1 MKHFIILVCF
11 LMAFWTG
18 LATGARQQLR
28 SDVVYN
34 ERNLKE
40 GRYKYGYAVKQGET
54 QFHHQRSLDG
64 AMYGCYGYVDPLGKL
79 FITHYLADKAGY
91 RLVNLANPD
100 KRLLDRIRTL
110 GSAEHPLELQN
121 QFPLECQADGD
132 IKVLQETAAQMKN
145 TLSAQA
151 LQGNVR
157 ERSSLSYKT
166 TTSSTS
172 NLKEQVEDKPVNQN
186 QPVAPTVSRQGLKKN
201 LISQADPEVKKTVG
215 NGNEALLT
223 NTTPGTYKTVAVSFK
238 AKQSHEGRNIFK
250 TNVRSSNTGKSFG
263 SPFSM
268 VGSDGSTYIPVAVID
283 SNDRP
288 LSRLIPL
295 RGAGATWYPTAA
307 FRRSSDMREPASVNT
322 AVETVKANQLIETLK
337 KIEEPVVEEHGV
349 ETKNQKNIE
358 AAKVDLEIVQ
368 ATSGDMGVD
377 EVNKVAVENGD
388 VKTSIDMKH
397 EENAAGVSSDE
408 TEPTITKESSM
419 IELDH
424 QQQLHDND
432 QHVELKPVD
441 PSPEVTYSEQEN
453 LKGATVDHTDS
464 AISPESIVD
473 AQASNVFGTPIEADS
488 QRLADEPDAK
498 LHTSESVGS
507 DLSPTDW
514 KSQSLDDQKVKSVE
528 ELTPESSI
536 EAVVQPQQPNPR
548 FRGNVKY
555 KDYANSPSQAPV
567 APTAEIRRNG
577 SLGKYD
583 NRRISVAAQSVR
595 PSADIKSSM
604 TRPSSVQ
611 NLGSIEKPV
620 SQKTFASS
628 MKNLKETTSSTVGQ
642 PLNQGTH
649 SDQSKPESTG
659 SSTVLDSDLSQ
670 QETVE
675 PLTDHEQQA
684 DLSKS
689 TILEEVSSTQLAF
702 SEGVDVSLKDL
713 EHNGFEPIGDAP
725 TIDSVNLLNE
735 KTDQSAN
742 TAETTSEIKSGI
754 NTEQILPATP
764 DIDGIT
770 SKGNAN
776 DDERSYDLSHEQ
788 KEVVSAVQNNVDA
801 DESVLRYPDSA
812 VNTNTAGLVH
822 DVPDVVHEVEETVKS
837 AEISN
842 SDFTELSEEPQ
853 EQQDIQGRKIDGSVE
868 DINRNGPE
876 KSDSSVFNSEIDT
889 QSGLSAPEV
898 VHIPAIRVPEY
909 VERQVLNTDSN
920 LPSQDLSFSTRTNP
934 ARGSQLDS
942 EKSSVNSFGY
952 SARESQGENIL
963 DDSEVVEAYDDS
975 HPLMIPKLPA
985 TPRTTTDG
993 PAETVTISYSYSN
1006 AGKPPVL
1013 PRPTTGYR
1021 PSVSNTYF
1029 QATTTTT
1036 AKPGRTTIGPSG
1048 DIYDE
1053 VEEDIPPQK
1062 PIAPPRPI
1070 SPPRPVQ
1077 MSPQIPSKP
1086 SSSNSEY
1093 SIQPSISSNCYEVVL
1108 QVPVDAKQVLL
1119 KTESPE
1125 FRVFGDGDPA
1135 NRIRQ
1140 VQPGVYEVNIGATS
1154 GIKFRQYPQFQHKDA
1169 DKLALDIAKG
1179 FNYGD
1184 LVPKPANRGAT
1195 DLRDATLNNPYLPL
1209 VSIESAQDVGSVE
1222 LVTVG
1227 ADSHEL
1233 SQEQRALLGLVP
1245 SWKKVLLYY

>member
-18 LATGARQQLR
+18 PATGARQQLR

-100 KRLLDRIRTL
+100 KRLLDKIRSL
-110 GSAEHPLELQN
+110 GSAEHPLELQS

-132 IKVLQETAAQMKN
+132 IKVLQETAAQMTN

-186 QPVAPTVSRQGLKKN
+186 QPVAPTVSGQGLKKN

-215 NGNEALLT
+215 NGNGAQLSNT
-223 NTTPGTYKTVAVSFK
+223 NSGTYKTVAVSFK
-238 AKQSHEGRNIFK
+238 ARQSPEGRNIFK
-250 TNVRSSNTGKSFG
+250 SNVRSPNTGKSFG

-288 LSRLIPL
+288 LGRLIPL
-295 RGAGATWYPTAA
+295 RGAGAAWYPTAA
-307 FRRSSDMREPASVNT
+307 FRRSSDTREPVSVNT
-322 AVETVKANQLIETLK
+322 AVEEVKTNQLIDTLK
-337 KIEEPVVEEHGV
+337 KIEEPVIEGHGI
-349 ETKNQKNIE
+349 ETKNQKTFE
-358 AAKVDLEIVQ
+358 AAKVDLEVAQ
-368 ATSGDMGVD
+368 ATSVDMGVD
-377 EVNKVAVENGD
+377 EVNKVAVENGS

-397 EENAAGVSSDE
+397 EENVAE
-408 TEPTITKESSM
+408 I
-419 IELDH
+419 
-424 QQQLHDND
+424 
-432 QHVELKPVD
+432 
-441 PSPEVTYSEQEN
+441 PSKYY
-453 LKGATVDHTDS
+453 
-464 AISPESIVD
+464 
-473 AQASNVFGTPIEADS
+473 
-488 QRLADEPDAK
+488 
-498 LHTSESVGS
+498 
-507 DLSPTDW
+507 LSP
-514 KSQSLDDQKVKSVE
+514 
-528 ELTPESSI
+528 
-536 EAVVQPQQPNPR
+536 
-548 FRGNVKY
+548 
-555 KDYANSPSQAPV
+555 
-567 APTAEIRRNG
+567 
-577 SLGKYD
+577 
-583 NRRISVAAQSVR
+583 
-595 PSADIKSSM
+595 
-604 TRPSSVQ
+604 
-611 NLGSIEKPV
+611 
-620 SQKTFASS
+620 
-628 MKNLKETTSSTVGQ
+628 
-642 PLNQGTH
+642 
-649 SDQSKPESTG
+649 
-659 SSTVLDSDLSQ
+659 
-670 QETVE
+670 
-675 PLTDHEQQA
+675 
-684 DLSKS
+684 
-689 TILEEVSSTQLAF
+689 
-702 SEGVDVSLKDL
+702 
-713 EHNGFEPIGDAP
+713 
-725 TIDSVNLLNE
+725 
-735 KTDQSAN
+735 
-742 TAETTSEIKSGI
+742 
-754 NTEQILPATP
+754 QILMVRTV
-764 DIDGIT
+764 
-770 SKGNAN
+770 SN
-776 DDERSYDLSHEQ
+776 DDERSYALSQEQ
-788 KEVVSAVQNNVDA
+788 QEVLSAVRNTVES
-801 DESVLRYPDSA
+801 DESVLHYSDST
-812 VNTNTAGLVH
+812 VNTNTAGHVH
-822 DVPDVVHEVEETVKS
+822 DVPDAVHEAEEAVKS

-842 SDFTELSEEPQ
+842 SDFTDLSEEPQ

-876 KSDSSVFNSEIDT
+876 KSDSFFFNSEIDT

-920 LPSQDLSFSTRTNP
+920 LPSQDYAFSTRTDP
-934 ARGSQLDS
+934 VSGSQLDS
-942 EKSSVNSFGY
+942 ETSSVNNFGG
-952 SARESQGENIL
+952 SAREVEGENVL

-993 PAETVTISYSYSN
+993 PAGTVTISYSYSN

-1053 VEEDIPPQK
+1053 VEEDIPPPK

-1093 SIQPSISSNCYEVVL
+1093 SIQPSISSSCYEVVL

-1169 DKLALDIAKG
+1169 NKLALDIAKG

>member
-11 LMAFWTG
+11 LVAFWTG
-18 LATGARQQLR
+18 PATGARQQLR

-91 RLVNLANPD
+91 RLVNMANPD
-100 KRLLDRIRTL
+100 KRLLDRIRSL

-132 IKVLQETAAQMKN
+132 IKVLQETVAQMKN

-151 LQGNVR
+151 VQGNVR
-157 ERSSLSYKT
+157 EKSSLSYKT

-172 NLKEQVEDKPVNQN
+172 NLKEQVENKSVNQN
-186 QPVAPTVSRQGLKKN
+186 QPVAPIVSRKGLKKN
-201 LISQADPEVKKTVG
+201 FISQDDPEVKKTVG
-215 NGNEALLT
+215 NGNEAQST

-238 AKQSHEGRNIFK
+238 AKQSPEGRNIFK
-250 TNVRSSNTGKSFG
+250 TNVRNPNTGKSFG

-307 FRRSSDMREPASVNT
+307 FRRSSDMREPTSVNT

-337 KIEEPVVEEHGV
+337 KNKEPVVEGHGI
-349 ETKNQKNIE
+349 ETNNQKTFE
-358 AAKVDLEIVQ
+358 AAKVDLEFDQ
-368 ATSGDMGVD
+368 ATSVDMGVD
-377 EVNKVAVENGD
+377 EVNKVAVENGS
-388 VKTSIDMKH
+388 VKASIDMKH
-397 EENAAGVSSDE
+397 EQNVAEVSSDE
-408 TEPTITKESSM
+408 TEQTIAQESSM
-419 IELDH
+419 AERDH
-424 QQQLHDND
+424 QLQLHDTD
-432 QHVELKPVD
+432 QHVELEAVD
-441 PSPEVTYSEQEN
+441 PSSEVTYSEQES
-453 LKGATVDHTDS
+453 LKDATVNQADS
-464 AISPESIVD
+464 AISPESTVD
-473 AQASNVFGTPIEADS
+473 AQASNVFATPIEADS
-488 QRLADEPDAK
+488 QGLAGESDAK
-498 LHTSESVGS
+498 LHSSESRKSVGS
-507 DLSPTDW
+507 DFTTTDW
-514 KSQSLDDQKVKSVE
+514 KPHSIDDQKLKSVE
-528 ELTPESSI
+528 EPVPAFSI
-536 EAVVQPQQPNPR
+536 KADVPHQPNSR

-555 KDYANSPSQAPV
+555 KDYANAPSQVSV

-577 SLGKYD
+577 SLAKYD
-583 NRRISVAAQSVR
+583 IRRNSAVAQSVR

-611 NLGSIEKPV
+611 DLGSIPKPA
-620 SQKTFASS
+620 SQTTFASS
-628 MKNLKETTSSTVGQ
+628 LKTLEETTPSTVGK
-642 PLNQGTH
+642 PLNQGTY
-649 SDQSKPESTG
+649 SDLSKPEITG
-659 SSTVLDSDLSQ
+659 SSTVPHSDLLQ
-670 QETVE
+670 QDTVE
-675 PLTDHEQQA
+675 PLTDHEQHA

-689 TILEEVSSTQLAF
+689 TILEEVSSTSLALE
-702 SEGVDVSLKDL
+702 EGVDVSLKDL
-713 EHNGFEPIGDAP
+713 EHNGFEPLENTP
-725 TIDSVNLLNE
+725 TFDSVNLLNE
-735 KTDQSAN
+735 ETDQSAN

-754 NTEQILPATP
+754 NTEHILPATP

-770 SKGNAN
+770 SKENAN

-788 KEVVSAVQNNVDA
+788 KEVVSAVQSNVEA

-812 VNTNTAGLVH
+812 LSTNTADHVH
-822 DVPDVVHEVEETVKS
+822 DLPVLVDKVAATVKS
-837 AEISN
+837 AEIPN
-842 SDFTELSEEPQ
+842 SDFTELSE
-853 EQQDIQGRKIDGSVE
+853 QQDIQGRRIDGSVE
-868 DINRNGPE
+868 DINRNGSE
-876 KSDSSVFNSEIDT
+876 KSDSFVFNSEIDT

-920 LPSQDLSFSTRTNP
+920 LPSQDYAFSTRTNP
-934 ARGSQLDS
+934 ASASQLDS
-942 EKSSVNSFGY
+942 ETSSVNNFGG
-952 SARESQGENIL
+952 SAREVEGENVL

-1013 PRPTTGYR
+1013 PRPTTSYR

-1053 VEEDIPPQK
+1053 VEEDIPPPK

-1154 GIKFRQYPQFQHKDA
+1154 GIKFRQYPHFQHKDA
-1169 DKLALDIAKG
+1169 NKLALDIAKG